1 MIVNNFR
8 SNNYVEYESEGERK
22 TLLIEE
28 YLNKI
33 KTYLKDIIN
42 DLKKSDSWKIQLTII
57 INFISYKDNNDEE
70 CEMHSKIANLEIMIN
85 NETDEVIE
93 ELSESLNKRYQNKLE
108 ESMKGSEFSLI
119 VLIYCIINDISRF
132 ESWWIIY
139 RFS

>member
-1 MIVNNFR
+1 
-8 SNNYVEYESEGERK
+8 
-22 TLLIEE
+22 
-28 YLNKI
+28 
-33 KTYLKDIIN
+33 
-42 DLKKSDSWKIQLTII
+42 
-57 INFISYKDNNDEE
+57 
-70 CEMHSKIANLEIMIN
+70 MHSKIANLEIMIN